1 MKMKIKV
8 QKIQMEMPGG
18 KIMKKHFI
26 LSLLLVL
33 IVGLSGSLAVA
44 QTTGTVKGVC
54 KDSDGKPIAQAEVEW
69 FGVESGHTYK
79 LKTNSKGEYFSL
91 GIVPGKY
98 NLKLSKDGKELFH
111 LNGIPVGLE
120 ETSQDIDLKK
130 EQAAAA
136 QAAGMTPE
144 QAKAREEAAAKSAT
158 ETKTVGTLNE
168 KLKAAAAA
176 SDAGDYDTAIATL
189 NEANQIDSTRDLLW
203 FKLADAYRMS
213 ATKQTDPA
221 EKQKRYETSA
231 ADYQK
236 AIDLRAASEQ
246 AQKDPENNVKTA
258 AYYNNLADAYQRAHK
273 VDEAIAAYEKAI
285 QLDPTHAAGY
295 LFNEGAVLT
304 NAGKV
309 DEAIVVFDK
318 VIAADPTKAEA
329 YYQKGINLIGKET
342 IGKDGKAIAPPGTA
356 EAFRKYLELEPNGR
370 FAQGAKDLLAS
381 IGAPVE
387 TGFGKKKPTK

>member
-1 MKMKIKV
+1 MR
-8 QKIQMEMPGG
+8 
-18 KIMKKHFI
+18 KHFI
-26 LSLLLVL
+26 LLLLLVL
-33 IVGLSGSLAVA
+33 VVGLSAPLAVA

-54 KDSDGKPIAQAEVEW
+54 KDSDGKPIAQADVEW
-69 FGVESGHTYK
+69 TSTESGHSYK
-79 LKTNSKGEYFSL
+79 LKTNNKGEYFSL

-98 NLKLSKDGKELFH
+98 NVKLSKDGKQLFN

-120 ETSQDIDLKK
+120 ETDQDIDLKK
-130 EQAAAA
+130 EKATQA
-136 QAAGMTPE
+136 QAQGLTPE
-144 QAKAREEAAAKSAT
+144 QAKAKEEEAAKAAN

-168 KLKAAAAA
+168 KLKAAATA
-176 SDAGDYDTAIATL
+176 SDAGDFDTAITTL
-189 NEANQIDSTRDLLW
+189 NEANQIDNTRDLIW

-221 EKQKRYETSA
+221 EKQKRYEMAA

-236 AIDLRAASEQ
+236 AIDLRGASEQ
-246 AQKDPENNVKTA
+246 AQKDPDNNVKTA

-273 VDEAIAAYEKAI
+273 VDEAIAAYDKAI
-285 QLDPTHAAGY
+285 QLDPAHAAGY

-342 IGKDGKAIAPPGTA
+342 IGKDGKAVAPPGTA

-370 FAQGAKDLLAS
+370 FAQGAKDLLTS

-387 TGFGKKKPTK
+387 TGFGKKKPAK